1 MKKLVIGILVF
12 SFSVVLFAAD
22 HNSNG
27 FGNIKWG
34 ESIKKHKDIMHLT
47 SEKDKLKKFYVLNSD
62 ELLWGDINLSSIS
75 YVFYKGKFSSVAIQT
90 DRSSYNL
97 KKIINSLKDKFG
109 KPFYSN
115 KYINKFKWKNESTL
129 VNLKCFA
136 SSHKCSIIYNSV
148 VMNELEKSDNDM
160 TANN

>member
-12 SFSVVLFAAD
+12 FFSIVLFASD
-22 HNSNG
+22 HNLNG

-34 ESIKKHKDIMHLT
+34 ESIKKYKNIMHLT

-62 ELLWGDINLSSIS
+62 ELLWDDINLSSIS
-75 YVFYKGKFSSVAIQT
+75 YVFYKDKFSSVVIQT
-90 DRSSYNL
+90 DKSSSNL

-115 KYINKFKWKNESTL
+115 KYINKFKWKNESTI

-136 SSHKCSIIYNSV
+136 STHKCSIIYNSV
-148 VMNELEKSDNDM
+148 DMSKLEKSDNDM
-160 TANN
+160 TRNN